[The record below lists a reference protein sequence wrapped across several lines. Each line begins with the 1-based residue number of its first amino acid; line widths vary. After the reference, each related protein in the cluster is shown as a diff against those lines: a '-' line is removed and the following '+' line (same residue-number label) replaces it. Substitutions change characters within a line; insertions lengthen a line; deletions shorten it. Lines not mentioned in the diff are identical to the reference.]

1 MATLTKIQVEQ
12 RRAPRVLY
20 SDLKIIYDGMANVVV
35 KRSPDLSTSGM
46 FINTP
51 HSYPPG
57 AQLQLRFDLLR
68 TGVIVQVLGDV
79 RYCLLGIGVGVQF
92 VNLPEYARAAIE
104 KELEE
109 IKKSEVR
116 SQNEEGKK

>member
-1 MATLTKIQVEQ
+1 MATSTEILVEQ
-12 RRAPRVLY
+12 RQAPRVLY
-20 SDLKIIYDGMANVVV
+20 RDLKIVYDGMANVVD

-51 HSYPPG
+51 HPYPTG
-57 AQLQLRFDLLR
+57 AQIRLRFDLLR
-68 TGVIVQVLGDV
+68 TGINVEAMGNV

-109 IKKSEVR
+109 IKNEEVR
-116 SQNEEGKK
+116 S